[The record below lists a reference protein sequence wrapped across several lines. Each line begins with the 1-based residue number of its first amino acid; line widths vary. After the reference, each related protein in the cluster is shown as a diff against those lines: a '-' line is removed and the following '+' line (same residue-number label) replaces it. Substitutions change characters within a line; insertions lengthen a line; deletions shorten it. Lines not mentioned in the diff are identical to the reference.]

1 MTHTGGRVTGRYSGP
16 MSLQQLF
23 GLDHR
28 TALVT
33 GGSSGIGRAI
43 ALALVDAGAHVVVA
57 ARTRSAIDETVAMI
71 RDNGGSAAGIVA
83 DLSSRAGAH
92 RLADEVGVVDIL
104 VNSAGI
110 NLRPSMPELDEETWD
125 ATMRVNLDAPF
136 VLGQRLAPGMAERG
150 YGRIVSISSQQ
161 AHRPF
166 ANSGAYGV
174 SKAAL
179 EGLARSQAEAWSS
192 QGVTSNVLI
201 PGFVQTPLNR
211 RLSSDP
217 ETVVRLAAR
226 TLVGR
231 NGTPSDFAAAAVF
244 LAGPGSAYVTGQ
256 SIAVDGG
263 FSVH

>member
-1 MTHTGGRVTGRYSGP
+1 MY
-16 MSLQQLF
+16 LEKLF
-23 GLDHR
+23 GLDGR

-43 ALALVDAGAHVVVA
+43 AAALAGAGAHVLVA
-57 ARTRSAIDETVAMI
+57 ARTESALESTVAEI
-71 RDNGGSAAGIVA
+71 RSDGGSAAAIRA
-83 DLSSRAGAH
+83 DLSTRGGAH
-92 RLADEVGVVDIL
+92 ALADAVGDVDVL

-110 NLRPSMPELDEETWD
+110 NLRPPLPELDEGTWD
-125 ATMRVNLDAPF
+125 AVMTVNLDAPF
-136 VLGQRLAPGMAERG
+136 ILGQRLAPGMASRG
-150 YGRIVSISSQQ
+150 YGRFIHISSQQ

-166 ANSGAYGV
+166 AASGAYGV
-174 SKAAL
+174 SKAAV
-179 EGLARSQAEAWSS
+179 EALARSQAEAWSAR
-192 QGVTSNVLI
+192 GITANALI

-217 ETVVRLAAR
+217 ATVEALAAR

-231 NGTPSDFAAAAVF
+231 NGIPEDFAGAAVF
-244 LAGPGSAYVTGQ
+244 LAGPASGYVTGQ

>member
-1 MTHTGGRVTGRYSGP
+1 MN
-16 MSLQQLF
+16 LQQLF
-23 GLDHR
+23 GLSGR

-43 ALALVDAGAHVVVA
+43 ALALAGAGAHVLIA
-57 ARTRSAIDETVAMI
+57 ARTSSAIDETVAAI
-71 RDNGGSAAGIVA
+71 RSGGGSADGIRA
-83 DLSSRAGAH
+83 DLSTRGGAH
-92 RLADEVGVVDIL
+92 ALADAAGEIDVL

-110 NLRPSMPELDEETWD
+110 NLRPPMPELDEATWD
-125 ATMRVNLDAPF
+125 AVMAVNLDAPF
-136 VLGQRLAPGMAERG
+136 ILGQRFAPGMASRG
-150 YGRIVSISSQQ
+150 YGRIIHISSQQ

-166 ANSGAYGV
+166 ASSGAYGV
-174 SKAAL
+174 SKAAV
-179 EGLARSQAEAWSS
+179 EALARSQAEAWSS
-192 QGVTSNVLI
+192 SNVTANVLI

-217 ETVVRLAAR
+217 KAVEALAAR

-231 NGTPSDFAAAAVF
+231 NGTVDDFAGPAVF
-244 LAGPGSAYVTGQ
+244 LAGPASAYVTGQ

>member
-1 MTHTGGRVTGRYSGP
+1 

-23 GLDHR
+23 GLDGR

-33 GGSSGIGRAI
+33 GGSSGIGQAI
-43 ALALVDAGAHVVVA
+43 AVALADAGAHVLVA
-57 ARTRSAIDETVAMI
+57 ARTRSTIDATVDAIRAA
-71 RDNGGSAAGIVA
+71 GGSADGIVA

-92 RLADEVGVVDIL
+92 ALADAAGDVDVL

-110 NLRPSMPELDEETWD
+110 NLRPPMADLDEATWD
-125 ATMRVNLDAPF
+125 ATMAVNLEAPF
-136 VLGQRLAPGMAERG
+136 VLGQRLAPGMAARG

-166 ANSGAYGV
+166 AASGAYGV
-174 SKAAL
+174 SKAGL
-179 EGLARSQAEAWSS
+179 EALARSQAEAWSA
-192 QGVTSNVLI
+192 QGVTSNVLV
-201 PGFVQTPLNR
+201 PGFVRTPLNE
-211 RLSSDP
+211 RLSADP
-217 ETVVRLAAR
+217 ATVAALAAR

-231 NGTPSDFAAAAVF
+231 NGLASDFAAAAVF

>member
-1 MTHTGGRVTGRYSGP
+1 MQ
-16 MSLQQLF
+16 LQQLF
-23 GLDHR
+23 GLDGR

-43 ALALVDAGAHVVVA
+43 ARTLAGAGARVLVA
-57 ARTRSAIDETVAMI
+57 ARTDSTIDEAVAEIRTV
-71 RDNGGSAAGIVA
+71 GGSADGIRA
-83 DLSSRAGAH
+83 DLSTRDGAH
-92 RLADEVGVVDIL
+92 ALADTALALGDVDVL

-110 NLRPSMPELDEETWD
+110 NLRPPMPELDEATWD
-125 ATMRVNLDAPF
+125 ATMAVNLEAPF
-136 VLGQRLAPGMAERG
+136 ILGQRLAPGMAARG
-150 YGRIVSISSQQ
+150 YGRLIHISSQQ

-166 ANSGAYGV
+166 ASSGAYGV
-174 SKAAL
+174 SKAAV
-179 EGLARSQAEAWSS
+179 EALARSQAEAWSP
-192 QGVTSNVLI
+192 QGVTANALI

-217 ETVVRLAAR
+217 ETVQRLAAR

-231 NGTPSDFAAAAVF
+231 NGVADDFAAAAVF

-256 SIAVDGG
+256 AIAVDGG